1 MEIGID
7 AAVGSTPTKSIFIT
21 LRNYG
26 IQLSLFLSS
35 CQTKPPVSK
44 NIVLLEIGTFSWL
57 RFWFWLG
64 VGTATSSVSIENRKD
79 I

>member
-1 MEIGID
+1 MKIGID
-7 AAVGSTPTKSIFIT
+7 EVVGSNPTQSIFIT

-26 IQLSLFLSS
+26 IILSLFWVVVRQNLSAKTLFPS
-35 CQTKPPVSK
+35 A
-44 NIVLLEIGTFSWL
+44 IGTFSWL

-64 VGTATSSVSIENRKD
+64 VSTATSSVSIKDRKG